1 MHWFYRVWI
10 LAGFFVLA
18 HELGFVAAG
27 CAALG
32 AVAGYMVGVERRRA
46 D

>member
-1 MHWFYRVWI
+1 MFLRIWLV
-10 LAGFFVLA
+10 AGFCLLA

-32 AVAGYMVGVERRRA
+32 AVAGYLYNGRLQ
-46 D
+46 

>member
-1 MHWFYRVWI
+1 MFYRVWI
-10 LAGFFVLA
+10 VVVFFIVA

-32 AVAGYMVGVERRRA
+32 AIAGYMAKVPA
-46 D
+46 